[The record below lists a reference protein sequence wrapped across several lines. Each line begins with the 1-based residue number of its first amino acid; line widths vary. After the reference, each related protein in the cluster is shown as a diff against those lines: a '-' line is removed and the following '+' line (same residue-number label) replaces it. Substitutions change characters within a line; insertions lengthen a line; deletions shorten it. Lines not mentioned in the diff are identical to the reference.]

1 MGDAMDF
8 RCDRENTTPVESYST
23 GLLGLVVADDE
34 NTASFAQTGS
44 GQTDGK
50 FTQHRLFL
58 FLFCVSLCRDNL
70 GEAALMAYINKLSH
84 DGAALMVQIFKT
96 SNRGINGLVAPSN
109 MQATMHNVIAPTT
122 GNATN
127 QAAQCGKISALLG
140 SKYRVQIYAG
150 VADTIPCFLRV
161 HAQIYLEL
169 SDYRML
175 AEAVLAILS
184 SSSSDDADGNDG
196 GQERGSDDDALA
208 ATSLGGAG
216 AGGGL
221 GLGLG
226 LPLGPR

>member
-8 RCDRENTTPVESYST
+8 RCDRENTTPVESYPT
-23 GLLGLVVADDE
+23 GLLGLMMKTRHHLPRQARDKQTE
-34 NTASFAQTGS
+34 NSHNTAGS
-44 GQTDGK
+44 C
-50 FTQHRLFL
+50 FF
-58 FLFCVSLCRDNL
+58 FCFCVCRDNL

-127 QAAQCGKISALLG
+127 QAAQCRKISALLG

-184 SSSSDDADGNDG
+184 SSSSDDADGNNG